1 MRLKAKPTRPRMSVT
16 DRVAIYVFRDP
27 HFAPAGDTFVSAAP
41 LEAVVRVYGGGGIK
55 DTAGL
60 SAAFGG
66 AAVFRDD
73 ATGKYHL
80 GVWGARKAAKFRNA
94 LKQSGVEIELIKRP
108 PPGRLVWYE
117 TK

>member
-1 MRLKAKPTRPRMSVT
+1 LAHRVT
-16 DRVAIYVFRDP
+16 SPDRVTIYVFRDP

-55 DTAGL
+55 DAGGL

-66 AAVFRDD
+66 AAVYRDD
-73 ATGKYHL
+73 ATSKIHL
-80 GVWGARKAAKFRNA
+80 GVWGARKTAKFRNA
-94 LKQSGVEIELIKRP
+94 LKQSGVEVEIIKSP

-117 TK
+117 KK

>member
-1 MRLKAKPTRPRMSVT
+1 MSVT
-16 DRVAIYVFRDP
+16 DRVTIYVFRDP
-27 HFAPAGDTFVSAAP
+27 HFAAATDTFVNAAP
-41 LEAVVRVYGGGGIK
+41 LDEVVRVYGGGGINN
-55 DTAGL
+55 TAGL

-94 LKQSGVEIELIKRP
+94 LKQSGVEVEVIRKP

>member
-1 MRLKAKPTRPRMSVT
+1 MSPEWPHRVT
-16 DRVAIYVFRDP
+16 SPDRVTIYVFRDP

-55 DTAGL
+55 DTGGL

-80 GVWGARKAAKFRNA
+80 GVWGARKTAKFRNA
-94 LKQSGVEIELIKRP
+94 LKRSSVEVEIIKSP